1 MDLKS
6 KIILISGPTASG
18 KTKFALKLA
27 KKIDGEIINA
37 DSMQI
42 FKEIKILN
50 ARPSSKDKS
59 NIKHHLYGFL
69 SVKKN
74 FSAGE
79 WLKKCLKKIS
89 EIKKRKKVPIVVGGT
104 GLYFKSLVDGLAKI
118 PNISKNNRDKVR
130 KLQKKIGQ
138 KNFYKKLIKLD
149 PLCKN
154 HININ
159 DQNRSIRAYEVY
171 IQTNK
176 SLYTW
181 FKNTKVH
188 FQNNDFEKIF
198 IDITRNKVVK
208 SLSNRIDK
216 MIKEGAIQ
224 EVKRFNNLKV
234 KKTNSSFKIIG
245 IREINELKPDKTNL
259 SLIKEKI
266 TIKTRQYA
274 KRQMTWAR
282 GHMKDWY
289 RIAPDNLN
297 SYLNKI
303 S

>member
-1 MDLKS
+1 MDIKS

-18 KTKFALKLA
+18 KSKFALRIA
-27 KKIDGEIINA
+27 KKINGEIINA

-50 ARPSSKDKS
+50 ARSSEKNTS

-74 FSAGE
+74 FSVGE
-79 WLKKCLKKIS
+79 WLKKCLSKIS
-89 EIKKRKKVPIVVGGT
+89 EIKKRKKVPIIVGGT

-118 PNISKNNRDKVR
+118 PNISKKNRDKAR

-138 KNFYKKLIKLD
+138 KSFYKRLIKLD

-154 HININ
+154 NININ

-181 FKNTKVH
+181 FKNTKIH
-188 FQNNDFEKIF
+188 FQNKDFEKIF
-198 IDITRNKVVK
+198 INISRDEVVK
-208 SLSNRIDK
+208 SLSNRIEK
-216 MIKEGAIQ
+216 MIKAGAIQ
-224 EVKRFNNLKV
+224 EVKRFNKLKV
-234 KKTNSSFKIIG
+234 KKANSSFKIIG

-289 RIAPDNLN
+289 KIAPNKLN
-297 SYLNKI
+297 SYLKKI

>member
-18 KTKFALKLA
+18 KSKFALKLA

-50 ARPSSKDKS
+50 ARPSTKDKS

-69 SVKKN
+69 SVKKI
-74 FSAGE
+74 FSVGD
-79 WLKKCLKKIS
+79 WLKKCLTKIS
-89 EIKKRKKVPIVVGGT
+89 EIKKRRKVPIIVGGT

-118 PNISKNNRDKVR
+118 PKISKRNRDKVR
-130 KLQKKIGQ
+130 NLQKKIGQ
-138 KNFYKKLIKLD
+138 KSFYKKLIKLD

-154 HININ
+154 NININ

-181 FKNTKVH
+181 FKNTTIH
-188 FQNNDFEKIF
+188 FQNKDFEKIF
-198 IDITRNKVVK
+198 IDISRDEVVK
-208 SLSNRIDK
+208 NLSSRIEK
-216 MIKEGAIQ
+216 MINAGAIQ
-224 EVKRFNNLKV
+224 EVKRFNKLKV
-234 KKTNSSFKIIG
+234 KKANSSFKIIG

-289 RIAPDNLN
+289 RIAPNNLN

>member
-1 MDLKS
+1 MDIKS

-18 KTKFALKLA
+18 KSKFALSIA
-27 KKIDGEIINA
+27 KKINGEIINA

-50 ARPSSKDKS
+50 ARPSTKDSS

-74 FSAGE
+74 FSVGE
-79 WLKKCLKKIS
+79 WLKKCLSKIS
-89 EIKKRKKVPIVVGGT
+89 EIKKRKKVPIIVGGT
-104 GLYFKSLVDGLAKI
+104 GLYFKSLVNGLAKI
-118 PNISKNNRDKVR
+118 PNISKKNRDKVR

-138 KNFYKKLIKLD
+138 KNFYKRLIKLD

-154 HININ
+154 NININ

-181 FKNTKVH
+181 FENTKIY
-188 FQNNDFEKIF
+188 FQNKDFIKIF
-198 IDITRNKVVK
+198 IDIPRAEVVK
-208 SLSNRIDK
+208 NISDRIDK
-216 MIKEGAIQ
+216 MIKTGAIQ

-234 KKTNSSFKIIG
+234 KKANSSFKIIG
-245 IREINELKPDKTNL
+245 IREINELKPNKTNL

-289 RIAPDNLN
+289 KIAPNNLN
-297 SYLNKI
+297 SYLKNI

>member
-18 KTKFALKLA
+18 KSKFALKLA

-50 ARPSSKDKS
+50 ARPSTKDKS

-74 FSAGE
+74 FSVGD
-79 WLKKCLKKIS
+79 WLKKCLTKIS
-89 EIKKRKKVPIVVGGT
+89 EIKKRRKVPIIVGGT

-118 PNISKNNRDKVR
+118 PKISKRNRDKAR

-138 KNFYKKLIKLD
+138 KNFYEKLIKLD

-154 HININ
+154 YININ

-181 FKNTKVH
+181 FKNTTIH
-188 FQNNDFEKIF
+188 FQNKDFEKIF
-198 IDITRNKVVK
+198 IDISRDEVVK
-208 SLSNRIDK
+208 NLSSRIEK
-216 MIKEGAIQ
+216 MINAGAIQ
-224 EVKRFNNLKV
+224 EVKRFNKLKV
-234 KKTNSSFKIIG
+234 KKANSSFKIIG

-289 RIAPDNLN
+289 RIAPNNLN

>member
-18 KTKFALKLA
+18 KSKFALSVA
-27 KKIDGEIINA
+27 KKINGEIINA

-50 ARPSSKDKS
+50 VRPSAKDKS
-59 NIKHHLYGFL
+59 KIKHHLYGFL

-74 FSAGE
+74 FSVGE

-89 EIKKRKKVPIVVGGT
+89 EIKKRKKVPIIVGGT

-118 PNISKNNRDKVR
+118 PNISKRNRDKAR
-130 KLQKKIGQ
+130 NLQKKIGQ
-138 KNFYKKLIKLD
+138 KNFYKRLIKLD

-154 HININ
+154 NININ

-176 SLYTW
+176 SLNTW
-181 FKNTKVH
+181 FKNTKIH
-188 FQNNDFEKIF
+188 FQNEEFEKIF
-198 IDITRNKVVK
+198 INISRDKVVK
-208 SLSNRIDK
+208 SLSHRVDK
-216 MIKEGAIQ
+216 MIKAGAIQ
-224 EVKRFNNLKV
+224 EVKRFNKLKV
-234 KKTNSSFKIIG
+234 KKSNSSFKIIG
-245 IREINELKPDKTNL
+245 IREINELKSDKTNL
-259 SLIKEKI
+259 SLVKEKI
-266 TIKTRQYA
+266 IIKTRQYA
-274 KRQMTWAR
+274 KRQMTWSR
-282 GHMKDWY
+282 GHMKDWQK
-289 RIAPDNLN
+289 IAPNKLN
-297 SYLNKI
+297 SYLKKI